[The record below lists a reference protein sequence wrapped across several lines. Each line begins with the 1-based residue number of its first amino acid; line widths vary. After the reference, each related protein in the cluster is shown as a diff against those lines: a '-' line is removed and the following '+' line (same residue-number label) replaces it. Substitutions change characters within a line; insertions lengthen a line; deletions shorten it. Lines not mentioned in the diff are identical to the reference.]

1 MLKFQH
7 PSLFVNGSTRARG
20 LLVAA
25 NEQFD
30 ALLAYHMGRSKVV
43 SLSGGHMRWVRY
55 CLTALLLGCTSNE
68 PTTPA
73 PAPAPILPP
82 PVASVE
88 MQALPSML
96 VGETAQLTVVVLDA
110 SRNPLNRVVTFRS
123 SDATIAEVDPAGKV
137 AARQAGT
144 ATITATSEGKSAQ
157 ILLIVRA
164 YVPCQGPQYE
174 AFCVSPEIYAL
185 VSVNDQPL
193 PVHSPWGSGDWDY
206 DDDAGTWQL
215 TSWTISLY
223 AEGTFTQATVE
234 RARSGATISDKSGG
248 RYVRTIDSI
257 EFTFNPSGRS
267 SARVVGNNLIV
278 QWTGGP
284 TFTFERR

>member
-1 MLKFQH
+1 MI
-7 PSLFVNGSTRARG
+7 A
-20 LLVAA
+20 
-25 NEQFD
+25 
-30 ALLAYHMGRSKVV
+30 
-43 SLSGGHMRWVRY
+43 
-55 CLTALLLGCTSNE
+55 
-68 PTTPA
+68 
-73 PAPAPILPP
+73 
-82 PVASVE
+82 
-88 MQALPSML
+88 
-96 VGETAQLTVVVLDA
+96 GETAQLSVVVLDA
-110 SRNPLNRVVTFRS
+110 SRNALLNRVVSFRS
-123 SDATIAEVDPAGKV
+123 SDTTIAQVSSLGMV
-137 AARQAGT
+137 TARLPGT
-144 ATITATSEGKSAQ
+144 ALIIASSEGKSGQ
-157 ILLIVRA
+157 ILLTIRQH
-164 YVPCQGPQYE
+164 VPCQGPQYE
-174 AFCVSPEIYAL
+174 AFCVSPEVFAL

-248 RYVRTIDSI
+248 RYVRTSDSI
-257 EFTFNPSGRS
+257 EFSFNPSGRS